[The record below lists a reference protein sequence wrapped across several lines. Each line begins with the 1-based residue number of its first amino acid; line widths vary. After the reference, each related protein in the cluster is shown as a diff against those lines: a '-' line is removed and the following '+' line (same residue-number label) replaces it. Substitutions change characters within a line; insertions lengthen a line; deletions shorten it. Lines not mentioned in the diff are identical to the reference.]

1 MVSHFKTN
9 TPKQT
14 LHGTGKKLSKQ
25 KIQNIRNPFIL
36 RKKKRNLIREKK
48 ETNNRLIKDIIIRDI
63 RTLLEEEDYYKLK
76 RVSNFWN
83 NNYVEYQNNGD
94 KDRNLSLDEYL
105 NKMKS
110 YLRDI
115 TIDLQ
120 NSDT

>member
-1 MVSHFKTN
+1 M
-9 TPKQT
+9 
-14 LHGTGKKLSKQ
+14 
-25 KIQNIRNPFIL
+25 
-36 RKKKRNLIREKK
+36 
-48 ETNNRLIKDIIIRDI
+48 
-63 RTLLEEEDYYKLK
+63 EEEDYYKLK

-83 NNYVEYQNNGD
+83 NNYIEYENNGD